1 MGVEYISIVEEKIA
15 TLSLPCNK
23 ADYCMSNQRT
33 EAPRSATL
41 RRSHRMKLVP
51 VSDAIEKQAT
61 QRMEAIQQVDVQPK
75 PEIAHTTVDDRRTRT
90 SDTPHT
96 PPSVLEL
103 RIAQGGTG
111 RRTLQWSPEQTYFDI
126 DERSESRFDTIPM
139 VVLKDIAK
147 QQDKPAP
154 EMQSEISGAAS
165 NAGFVGLSNVFGYI
179 LKYANNILY
188 QRGLGIG
195 YYGLYT
201 LSTAVVT
208 LIGTV
213 LTLGLDDAMIRYIAI
228 YRGKK
233 QSNLLRGLTI
243 FCSALAGIAGL
254 IGAILVIYFAP
265 AIAGFENK
273 PQIIPFLQVLGSTIP
288 LMILATI
295 WAGGLQGFKDFK
307 KRAILGKILLP
318 FIGFLLVVITVIFFR
333 SLYAILIITVIGT
346 LLGAVGNLYF
356 FFQRF
361 AKVNAKKEK
370 PGDKP
375 EEYAAR
381 EWFGF
386 AAPNFLTTVV
396 GVVLDSIDT
405 LLLGYFAVSIIAL
418 GQYGAAIKV
427 TALVGMP
434 LNALNTMFAPTI
446 AELHSRGEHEKLA
459 VMFKIVTKWSI
470 TFSLPIFWVVILF
483 AVPFLSLSGEAFI
496 SAWPLVMVFA
506 VGGIIS
512 ASTGSVGYML
522 LMTGRVKLSFLNSLA
537 AIIANVIF
545 GLILTPRYGA
555 MGIAI
560 ATVLAILVV
569 NAMRVLQVRLL
580 LKIQPYR
587 LDVLKPIAAS
597 LLAAAIIGIPVYA
610 MSYLNF
616 TVKVFRA
623 QLYPQLLLVPVFVA
637 LYIWLIARFKISP
650 EDKIVLDK
658 FAKKFKPGKKQSR
671 VVTRK
676 V

>member
-1 MGVEYISIVEEKIA
+1 M
-15 TLSLPCNK
+15 N
-23 ADYCMSNQRT
+23 NQRT
-33 EAPRSATL
+33 ESPRPATL

-51 VSDAIEKQAT
+51 VSDAIEKQST
-61 QRMEAIQQVDVQPK
+61 LRIEAIQQVDVQPK
-75 PEIAHTTVDDRRTRT
+75 PEIAQMTGDERRSRT
-90 SDTPHT
+90 LDT

-103 RIAQGGTG
+103 KIAQSGTNRG
-111 RRTLQWSPEQTYFDI
+111 SVQWSPEQTYFDI
-126 DERSESRFDTIPM
+126 DERTESRYDTIPM

-147 QQDKPAP
+147 RQATPAP

-165 NAGFVGLSNVFGYI
+165 NAGFVGMSNIFGYI

-195 YYGLYT
+195 LYGLFT
-201 LSTAVVT
+201 LSSAVVT

-228 YRGKK
+228 YRGRK
-233 QSNLLRGLTI
+233 QPNLLRGLTI
-243 FCSALAGIAGL
+243 FCSALSGIAGL
-254 IGAILVIYFAP
+254 LGAFFVIYFAP
-265 AIAGFENK
+265 AIAGFEHK
-273 PQIIPFLQVLGSTIP
+273 PQITPFLQVLGSTIP
-288 LMILATI
+288 LMILTTI

-318 FIGFLLVVITVIFFR
+318 FIGFLLVLIVIIFFHT
-333 SLYAILIITVIGT
+333 LYAILIITVIGT

-370 PGDKP
+370 PDDKP

-386 AAPNFLTTVV
+386 AAPNFLTTIV
-396 GVVLDSIDT
+396 GVALDSIDT
-405 LLLGYFAVSIIAL
+405 LLLGFFAVSIIAL

-427 TALVGMP
+427 TALIGMP

-470 TFSLPIFWVVILF
+470 TFSLPIFWVTVLF
-483 AVPFLSLSGEAFI
+483 AVPFLSFSGDAYI
-496 SAWPLVMVFA
+496 SAWPLVLVFS
-506 VGGIIS
+506 VGGLVS
-512 ASTGSVGYML
+512 AGTGSVGYML

-537 AIIANVIF
+537 AIIANVVF

-560 ATVLAILVV
+560 ATSLAIVVV
-569 NAMRVLQVRLL
+569 NSMRVLQVRIL
-580 LKIQPYR
+580 LKMQPYR
-587 LDVLKPIAAS
+587 LDVLKPIGAS
-597 LLAAAIIGIPVYA
+597 LLAAAIIGIPDYA
-610 MSYLNF
+610 MSYLHF
-616 TVKVFRA
+616 TIKVFHA
-623 QLYPQLLLVPVFVA
+623 QLYPQLLLVPAFVA
-637 LYIWLIARFKISP
+637 LYIWLLARFKMSP
-650 EDKIVLDK
+650 EDSIVLDK

-671 VVTRK
+671 VVTGK

>member
-1 MGVEYISIVEEKIA
+1 MNN
-15 TLSLPCNK
+15 P
-23 ADYCMSNQRT
+23 RT
-33 EAPRSATL
+33 KSPRPATL

-61 QRMEAIQQVDVQPK
+61 QRMKAIQQVDAQPQ
-75 PEIAHTTVDDRRTRT
+75 PEIGRTAVDERRVR
-90 SDTPHT
+90 SLDTPHT
-96 PPSVLEL
+96 PPSVMEV
-103 RIAQGGTG
+103 RIAQDGTNRG
-111 RRTLQWSPEQTYFDI
+111 TLQWSPEQTYFDI
-126 DERSESRFDTIPM
+126 DERTESRFDTIPM
-139 VVLKDIAK
+139 MVLKDIAK
-147 QQDKPAP
+147 QQDKPALK
-154 EMQSEISGAAS
+154 MQSEISGAAS
-165 NAGFVGLSNVFGYI
+165 NAGFVGLSNIFGYI

-188 QRGLGIG
+188 QRGLGIE

-208 LIGTV
+208 LISTV

-233 QSNLLRGLTI
+233 QPNLLRGLTI

-273 PQIIPFLQVLGSTIP
+273 PQITPFLQVLGSTIP
-288 LMILATI
+288 LIILATI

-333 SLYAILIITVIGT
+333 TLYAILIITVIGT

-361 AKVNAKKEK
+361 AKINATK
-370 PGDKP
+370 DKS

-381 EWFGF
+381 EWFSF
-386 AAPNFLTTVV
+386 AGPNFLTTIV

-405 LLLGYFAVSIIAL
+405 LLLGYFAVSVIAL

-446 AELHSRGEHEKLA
+446 AELHSRGEHDKLA
-459 VMFKIVTKWSI
+459 AMFKIVTKWSI
-470 TFSLPIFWVVILF
+470 TFSLPIFWVTVLF
-483 AVPFLSLSGEAFI
+483 AVPFLSFSGKAYI

-506 VGGIIS
+506 VGGIVS

-555 MGIAI
+555 MGIAV

-580 LKIQPYR
+580 LKMQPYR

-597 LLAAAIIGIPVYA
+597 LIAAALIGIPVYA
-610 MSYLNF
+610 MSYVNF
-616 TVKVFRA
+616 TVQFFRA
-623 QLYPQLLLVPVFVA
+623 QLYPQLLLVPVFVV
-637 LYIWLIARFKISP
+637 LYIWLVARFKISP

-671 VVTRK
+671 VVTGK

>member
-1 MGVEYISIVEEKIA
+1 MNN
-15 TLSLPCNK
+15 P
-23 ADYCMSNQRT
+23 RT
-33 EAPRSATL
+33 GSPRPATL

-61 QRMEAIQQVDVQPK
+61 QRMKAIQQVDVQPQPQPQPQ
-75 PEIAHTTVDDRRTRT
+75 PEIGRTAVDERRVR
-90 SDTPHT
+90 SLDTPHT
-96 PPSVLEL
+96 PPSVMEV
-103 RIAQGGTG
+103 RIAQDGTNRG
-111 RRTLQWSPEQTYFDI
+111 TLQWSPEQTYFDI
-126 DERSESRFDTIPM
+126 DERTESRFDTIPM

-147 QQDKPAP
+147 QQDKPALK
-154 EMQSEISGAAS
+154 MQSEISGAAS
-165 NAGFVGLSNVFGYI
+165 NAGFVGLSNIFGYI

-188 QRGLGIG
+188 QRGLGIE

-233 QSNLLRGLTI
+233 QPNLLRGLTI

-265 AIAGFENK
+265 AIAHFENK
-273 PQIIPFLQVLGSTIP
+273 PDITPFLQVLGSTIP
-288 LMILATI
+288 LMILTTI

-318 FIGFLLVVITVIFFR
+318 FIGFLLVLIVVIFFR
-333 SLYAILIITVIGT
+333 SLYAILIITVVGT
-346 LLGAVGNLYF
+346 LLAAIGNLYF

-361 AKVNAKKEK
+361 AKVYARKEK
-370 PGDKP
+370 PTDKP
-375 EEYAAR
+375 EEYATR

-405 LLLGYFAVSIIAL
+405 LLLGYFAVSVIAL

-427 TALVGMP
+427 TALIGMP

-446 AELHSRGEHEKLA
+446 AELHSRGEHDKLA
-459 VMFKIVTKWSI
+459 AMFKIVTKWSV
-470 TFSLPIFWVVILF
+470 TFSLPIFWVTVLF
-483 AVPFLSLSGEAFI
+483 AVPFLSLSGNAFI

-506 VGGIIS
+506 VGGIVS

-555 MGIAI
+555 MGIAV

-569 NAMRVLQVRLL
+569 NAMRVLQVHLL
-580 LKIQPYR
+580 LKMQPYR

-597 LLAAAIIGIPVYA
+597 LIAAALIGIPVYA
-610 MSYLNF
+610 MSYVNF
-616 TVKVFRA
+616 TVQFFRA
-623 QLYPQLLLVPVFVA
+623 QLYPQLLLVPVFVV
-637 LYIWLIARFKISP
+637 LYIWLVARFKISP

-671 VVTRK
+671 VVTGK

>member
-1 MGVEYISIVEEKIA
+1 
-15 TLSLPCNK
+15 
-23 ADYCMSNQRT
+23 MSNQRT
-33 EAPRSATL
+33 EPPRPPTFG
-41 RRSHRMKLVP
+41 RSHRLKLVP
-51 VSDAIEKQAT
+51 VSDAIEKQST
-61 QRMEAIQQVDVQPK
+61 VRMQAIQQVDVQSTVQMQAVQQVDVQSK
-75 PEIAHTTVDDRRTRT
+75 PEIARVTTGDERRSRT
-90 SDTPHT
+90 LDTPHT

-103 RIAQGGTG
+103 KIAQSGTNRG
-111 RRTLQWSPEQTYFDI
+111 AVQWSPEQTYFDI
-126 DERSESRFDTIPM
+126 AERSESRFDTIPM

-147 QQDKPAP
+147 QQDKPTPA
-154 EMQSEISGAAS
+154 MQSEISGAAS
-165 NAGFVGLSNVFGYI
+165 NAGFVGISNIFGYF

-188 QRGLGIG
+188 QRGLGIE

-233 QSNLLRGLTI
+233 QPNLLRGLTI
-243 FCSALAGIAGL
+243 FCSALAGLAGL
-254 IGAILVIYFAP
+254 IGAILVISFAP
-265 AIAGFENK
+265 SIAAFENK
-273 PQIIPFLQVLGSTIP
+273 PQIVPFLQVLGSTIP
-288 LMILATI
+288 LMILTTI

-318 FIGFLLVVITVIFFR
+318 FIGFMLVVITVIFFR
-333 SLYAILIITVIGT
+333 TLYAILVITVIGT
-346 LLGAVGNLYF
+346 LLAAVGNLFF

-361 AKVNAKKEK
+361 SKVKATKEK
-370 PGDKP
+370 S

-386 AAPNFLTTVV
+386 AGPNFLTTIV

-405 LLLGYFAVSIIAL
+405 LLLGYFAVSVIAL

-427 TALVGMP
+427 TALIGMP

-446 AELHSRGEHEKLA
+446 AELHSRGEHDKLA
-459 VMFKIVTKWSI
+459 AMFKIVTKWAV
-470 TFSLPIFWVVILF
+470 TFSLPIFWVTVLF
-483 AVPFLSLSGEAFI
+483 AVPFLSLSGDAFI

-506 VGGIIS
+506 AGGIVS

-537 AIIANVIF
+537 AIIANIVF

-555 MGIAI
+555 MGIAT
-560 ATVLAILVV
+560 ATALAIIVV
-569 NAMRVLQVRLL
+569 NSMRVLQVRIL
-580 LKIQPYR
+580 LKMQPYR
-587 LDVLKPIAAS
+587 WDVFKPIGAS
-597 LLAAAIIGIPVYA
+597 ILAAAIVGIPVYA

-616 TVKVFRA
+616 TVKVYKA
-623 QLYPQLLLVPVFVA
+623 QLYPQLLLVPVFVL
-637 LYIWLIARFKISP
+637 LYIWLLARFKISP

-658 FAKKFKPGKKQSR
+658 FAKKFKPGKKQTR
-671 VVTRK
+671 VVTGK

>member
-1 MGVEYISIVEEKIA
+1 
-15 TLSLPCNK
+15 
-23 ADYCMSNQRT
+23 MSNQRT
-33 EAPRSATL
+33 EPPHLSTL

-61 QRMEAIQQVDVQPK
+61 LRIQAVTVDRAIQQSDVQIVRAPV
-75 PEIAHTTVDDRRTRT
+75 TNDNRRTRT
-90 SDTPHT
+90 LDT
-96 PPSVLEL
+96 PPSVMEL
-103 RIAQGGTG
+103 KIAQNGTDRG
-111 RRTLQWSPEQTYFDI
+111 TVQWSPEQTYFDI
-126 DERSESRFDTIPM
+126 DERSESRYDTLPM

-165 NAGFVGLSNVFGYI
+165 NAGFVGLSNIFGYI

-188 QRGLGIG
+188 QRGLGIE

-228 YRGKK
+228 YRGRK
-233 QSNLLRGLTI
+233 QPNLLRGLTI

-254 IGAILVIYFAP
+254 IGAICVITFAP
-265 AIAGFENK
+265 SIAAFENK
-273 PQIIPFLQVLGSTIP
+273 PQIVPFLQVLGSTIP
-288 LMILATI
+288 LMILTTI

-307 KRAILGKILLP
+307 RRALLGKIFMP
-318 FIGFLLVVITVIFFR
+318 FVGFLMVLIVVIFFR
-333 SLYAILIITVIGT
+333 TLYAILVITVIGT
-346 LLGAVGNLYF
+346 LIAAVGNLYF

-370 PGDKP
+370 PEDKP
-375 EEYAAR
+375 EEYATR

-386 AAPNFLTTVV
+386 AAPNFLTTIV

-427 TALVGMP
+427 TALIGMP

-446 AELHSRGEHEKLA
+446 AELHSKGEHDKLA

-470 TFSLPIFWVVILF
+470 TFSLPIFWVTVLF
-483 AVPFLSLSGEAFI
+483 AVPFLSLSGEAYI
-496 SAWPLVMVFA
+496 SAWPLVLVFA
-506 VGGIIS
+506 VGGIVS
-512 ASTGSVGYML
+512 SGTGSVGYML

-537 AIIANVIF
+537 AIIANVTF

-555 MGIAI
+555 MGIAV

-580 LKIQPYR
+580 LKMQPYR
-587 LDVLKPIAAS
+587 WDVFKPLGAGF
-597 LLAAAIIGIPVYA
+597 LAAAIIGIPVYA

-616 TVKVFRA
+616 TVKIFRA

-637 LYIWLIARFKISP
+637 IYIWLLARFKVSP
-650 EDKIVLDK
+650 EDRIVLDK
-658 FAKKFKPGKKQSR
+658 FAKKFKPGKKQTR
-671 VVTRK
+671 VVTGK

>member
-1 MGVEYISIVEEKIA
+1 M
-15 TLSLPCNK
+15 N
-23 ADYCMSNQRT
+23 NQRT
-33 EAPRSATL
+33 ESPRPATL
-41 RRSHRMKLVP
+41 HRSHRMKLVP
-51 VSDAIEKQAT
+51 VSDAIEKQPT
-61 QRMEAIQQVDVQPK
+61 LRMEAVQQVDVQSK
-75 PEIAHTTVDDRRTRT
+75 PEMVCTTSDERRSRT
-90 SDTPHT
+90 LDTPHT
-96 PPSVLEL
+96 PPSVVEL
-103 RIAQGGTG
+103 RITQSGAKRG
-111 RRTLQWSPEQTYFDI
+111 TLQWSPEQTYFDI

-165 NAGFVGLSNVFGYI
+165 NAGFVGISNIFGYI

-188 QRGLGIG
+188 QRGLGIE

-213 LTLGLDDAMIRYIAI
+213 LTLGLDDAMVRYIAI

-233 QSNLLRGLTI
+233 QPNLLRGLTI

-254 IGAILVIYFAP
+254 IGAIFVVFFAP

-273 PQIIPFLQVLGSTIP
+273 PQIVPFLQVLGSTIP

-295 WAGGLQGFKDFK
+295 WSGGLRGFKDFK
-307 KRAILGKILLP
+307 KRALLGKILLP

-333 SLYAILIITVIGT
+333 TLYAILIITVIGT
-346 LLGAVGNLYF
+346 LLGTVGNLYF

-361 AKVNAKKEK
+361 AKVNATK
-370 PGDKP
+370 DKS
-375 EEYAAR
+375 EEYATR
-381 EWFGF
+381 EWFSF

-396 GVVLDSIDT
+396 GVVLNSIDT
-405 LLLGYFAVSIIAL
+405 LLLGYFAVSVIAL

-427 TALVGMP
+427 TALVAMP
-434 LNALNTMFAPTI
+434 LNSLNTMFAPTI
-446 AELHSRGEHEKLA
+446 AELHSKGEHDKLTA
-459 VMFKIVTKWSI
+459 MFKLVTKWSI
-470 TFSLPIFWVVILF
+470 TFSLPIFWVTVLF
-483 AVPFLSLSGEAFI
+483 AVPLLALSGRAYI
-496 SAWPLVMVFA
+496 SAWPLVIVFA
-506 VGGIIS
+506 VGSMVNAG
-512 ASTGSVGYML
+512 TGSVGYML
-522 LMTGRVKLSFLNSLA
+522 LMTGKVKLSFLNSLV

-545 GLILTPRYGA
+545 GIILTPRYGA

-560 ATVLAILVV
+560 ATVLGTLVV

-587 LDVLKPIAAS
+587 WDVFKSIGAG
-597 LLAAAIIGIPVYA
+597 LLAAAVTGILIYA
-610 MSYLNF
+610 MSYINLPF
-616 TVKVFRA
+616 KPFRV
-623 QLYPQLLLVPVFVA
+623 QLYLQLLLVPVFVA
-637 LYIWLIARFKISP
+637 LYIWLLARFKISP

-671 VVTRK
+671 VVTGK